1 MRAVIIGIVIFVGL
15 GAAGYFGVP
24 FLIEQKTGG
33 LRAEVKDLRQR
44 LENAEVFI
52 RKEEEARKS
61 VRIESG
67 ADAATITRVVNALSS
82 KVAELE
88 SSVRTDFSAADA
100 AVKEQKSAT
109 EAALKKQAEALE
121 KESEELL
128 TQLRGAVFKT
138 RMEEVRGRLLKVKT
152 DLLAKNI
159 GTADAEIGVLVE
171 TLEKVKDSVSPEMK
185 KSLDAAQAS
194 LKKAR
199 GEMTTDLPSA
209 MKRVDLLWHE
219 IGKISNTP

>member
-1 MRAVIIGIVIFVGL
+1 MRAVIIGIVIVVGL
-15 GAAGYFGVP
+15 GAAGYFAVP

-52 RKEEEARKS
+52 RKEEEARKN

-67 ADAATITRVVNALSS
+67 ADAATITRVVNALSF
-82 KVAELE
+82 KVAQLE

-128 TQLRGAVFKT
+128 TQLREAVFKT

-194 LKKAR
+194 LRNAR

>member
-1 MRAVIIGIVIFVGL
+1 MRTVIIGIVLVVGL
-15 GAAGYFGVP
+15 GAAGYFAVP

-52 RKEEEARKS
+52 KGEEEARKN

-67 ADAATITRVVNALSS
+67 ADAATITRAVNALAS
-82 KVAELE
+82 KVTQLE
-88 SSVRTDFSAADA
+88 SSVMTDLSAADA
-100 AVKEQKSAT
+100 AVKEQKSSSA
-109 EAALKKQAEALE
+109 AALKKQAEALE
-121 KESEELL
+121 KESAEVRA
-128 TQLRGAVFKT
+128 QLREAIFNT
-138 RMEEVRGRLLKVKT
+138 RMAEVRGRLLKVKT
-152 DLLAKNI
+152 DLLAKNV
-159 GTADAEIGVLVE
+159 GTADAEVGVLVE
-171 TLEKVKDSVSPEMK
+171 TLEKVKESVLPEAR

-194 LKKAR
+194 LRKAR

-219 IGKISNTP
+219 IGKISNAP